1 MYLHP
6 QQNCCPNLRLRI
18 MKILVADDDRIVR
31 AMLNKALNDWGHEV
45 TLAKD
50 GSEAWEYIKEQSYD
64 LVISDWLMPEMNG
77 VELCEN
83 IRGVKDRPYIY
94 TLLLTSK
101 SENTDLVTAFEAG
114 ADDFVSKPVNFDVL
128 KARIRAGERIIK
140 LEHDLAHRN
149 EKLQESNRD
158 LERARAEIDRDL
170 EAGAALQ
177 RNLLPRQSLV
187 LNGYRFEWIYK
198 PCSVVSGDIL
208 NVMELENGLLC
219 FYLVD
224 VSGHGVPSALL
235 TFSVNMILASDS
247 HDINPLYNTHT
258 NEIVSAGTVLC
269 ELNERYQLDE
279 DTSQYFTI
287 VYGLMNPETGDF
299 QVAQAGHPSP
309 VVVNA
314 QGKGQ
319 LIGDGGFPIGWL
331 PVLDYDEVSHNLDKG
346 GRMLL
351 YTDGISECT
360 NSEGE
365 MFGNDRLTK
374 YLENTSHLPL
384 RASIDGLITT
394 LKEWNN
400 DSPFDDDVSMLAIE
414 RIQEGDET
422 GEAKGQSV
430 TEIPAA
436 L

>member
-1 MYLHP
+1 M
-6 QQNCCPNLRLRI
+6 R
-18 MKILVADDDRIVR
+18 ILVADDDRIVR
-31 AMLNKALNDWGHEV
+31 AMLNKALKDWGHEV

-50 GSEAWEYIKEQSYD
+50 GAEAWGLIQEHVFD

-77 VELCEN
+77 VELCEH
-83 IRGVKDRPYIY
+83 IRKVEGRPYIY

-101 SENTDLVTAFEAG
+101 SENADLVTAFEAG
-114 ADDFVSKPVNFDVL
+114 ADDFINKPVHFDVL
-128 KARIRAGERIIK
+128 QARIRAGERIIQ

-149 EKLQESNRD
+149 QKLHESNEE
-158 LERARAEIDRDL
+158 LKRARAEINRDL

-177 RNLLPRQSLV
+177 RNLLPRKSLKI
-187 LNGYRFEWIYK
+187 NGYRFEWVYK

-208 NVMELENGLLC
+208 NVMEMEDDYLC

-247 HDINPLYNTHT
+247 RDINPLYNTHT
-258 NEIVSAGTVLC
+258 NEVMSTGAVLC

-279 DTSQYFTI
+279 ETSQYFTI
-287 VYGLMNPETGDF
+287 VYGLMNTRTGDF
-299 QVAQAGHPSP
+299 QLAQAGHPPP
-309 VVVNA
+309 VVLGA
-314 QGKGQ
+314 DGKGK

-331 PVLDYDEVSHNLDKG
+331 PVLDYDEVSHNLEEG
-346 GRMLL
+346 GRLLL

-360 NSEGE
+360 NPEGE
-365 MFGNDRLTK
+365 MYGNDRLKEYMERTQGMPLK
-374 YLENTSHLPL
+374 ASLEGIIEELYQ
-384 RASIDGLITT
+384 
-394 LKEWNN
+394 WN
-400 DSPFDDDVSMLAIE
+400 DHQPFDDDVSMLAIE
-414 RIQEGDET
+414 RISEGE
-422 GEAKGQSV
+422 EAEIESEQHQSG

>member
-1 MYLHP
+1 
-6 QQNCCPNLRLRI
+6 

-31 AMLNKALNDWGHEV
+31 TMLNKALKDWGHEV

-50 GSEAWEYIKEQSYD
+50 GAEAWEFIEEQTFD
-64 LVISDWLMPEMNG
+64 LVISDWLMPKMNG
-77 VELCEN
+77 VELCEH
-83 IRGVKDRPYIY
+83 IRGVEDRPYIY

-101 SENTDLVTAFEAG
+101 SENADLITAFEAG

-128 KARIRAGERIIK
+128 NARIRAGERIIK

-149 EKLQESNRD
+149 EKLRESNVE

-177 RNLLPRQSLV
+177 RNLLPRQSLEI
-187 LNGYRFEWIYK
+187 NGFRFEWLYK

-208 NVMELENGLLC
+208 NVMELEDGILC

-235 TFSVNMILASDS
+235 TFSINMILGSDS
-247 HDINPLYNTHT
+247 KDINPLFNTQS
-258 NEIVSAGTVLC
+258 NEIVSAGSVLC

-287 VYGLMNPETGDF
+287 VYGLMNSKTGEF
-299 QVAQAGHPSP
+299 QVAQAGHPPP
-309 VVVNA
+309 VVIDSD
-314 QGKGQ
+314 GKGV

-331 PVLDYDEVSHNLDKG
+331 PVLDYDEVSHSLDKG

-360 NSEGE
+360 NLEGE
-365 MFGNDRLTK
+365 MFGNDRLK
-374 YLENTSHLPL
+374 DYMEQNTHLSL
-384 RASIDGLITT
+384 RASLEGIIDELH
-394 LKEWNN
+394 KWNHN
-400 DSPFDDDVSMLAIE
+400 AAFDDDVSMLAIE
-414 RIQEGDET
+414 RIPEGED
-422 GEAKGQSV
+422 QSKDKDQSA

>member
-1 MYLHP
+1 
-6 QQNCCPNLRLRI
+6 

-31 AMLNKALNDWGHEV
+31 AMLNKALKDWGHEV
-45 TLAKD
+45 VLAND
-50 GSEAWEYIKEQSYD
+50 GAEAWGLIKSESFD

-77 VELCEN
+77 VELCKN
-83 IRGVKDRPYIY
+83 IRGVTDRPYIY

-128 KARIRAGERIIK
+128 KARIRAGERIIQ

-149 EKLQESNRD
+149 EKLRESNRE

-177 RNLLPRQSLV
+177 RNLLPRRSFE
-187 LNGYRFEWIYK
+187 LNGYRFEWIYE

-208 NVMELENGLLC
+208 NVMELDNGLLC

-247 HDINPLYNTHT
+247 RDINPLFNTHT
-258 NEIVSAGTVLC
+258 NEVVSAGTVLC
-269 ELNERYQLDE
+269 ELNDRYQLD
-279 DTSQYFTI
+279 DNTSQYFTI
-287 VYGLMNPETGDF
+287 VYGLMNTKTGDF

-309 VVVNA
+309 VVIDA
-314 QGKGQ
+314 KGKGQ

-331 PVLDYDEVSHNLDKG
+331 PVLDYDEVSHSLEKG
-346 GRMLL
+346 GRILL

-360 NSEGE
+360 NTEGE
-365 MFGNDRLTK
+365 MFGNDRLKEYMEQTA
-374 YLENTSHLPL
+374 HLPL
-384 RASIDGLITT
+384 RASLDGMLVE
-394 LKEWNN
+394 LHKWNN
-400 DSPFDDDVSMLAIE
+400 NAPFDDDVSMLAIE
-414 RIQEGDET
+414 RIPD
-422 GEAKGQSV
+422 GEDLDADNGQSA

>member
-1 MYLHP
+1 
-6 QQNCCPNLRLRI
+6 

-31 AMLNKALNDWGHEV
+31 AMLNRAIKDWGHEV

-50 GSEAWEYIKEQSYD
+50 GSEAWELIKSESYD
-64 LVISDWLMPEMNG
+64 LVISDWLMPQMNG
-77 VELCEN
+77 VELCKH
-83 IRGVKDRPYIY
+83 IRGVEDRPYIY

-128 KARIRAGERIIK
+128 RARIRAGERIIK

-149 EKLQESNRD
+149 EKLRESND
-158 LERARAEIDRDL
+158 ELERARAEIHRDL

-208 NVMELENGLLC
+208 NVMALDDDLLC

-235 TFSVNMILASDS
+235 TFSVNMILGSDS
-247 HDINPLYNTHT
+247 RDINPLYNTHT
-258 NEIVSAGTVLC
+258 NEVVSAGGVLC

-287 VYGLMNPETGDF
+287 VYGLMNTKTGDF

-309 VVVNA
+309 VVIGA
-314 QGKGQ
+314 DGKGE

-331 PVLDYDEVSHNLDKG
+331 PVLDYDEVSHSLDKG
-346 GRMLL
+346 GRILL

-360 NSEGE
+360 NPEGE
-365 MFGNDRLTK
+365 MFGNDRLKEYMERT
-374 YLENTSHLPL
+374 NNMPL
-384 RASIDGLITT
+384 RASLEGVIDELY
-394 LKEWNN
+394 KWNH

-414 RIQEGDET
+414 RIPD
-422 GEAKGQSV
+422 GEDASVGTDQSA

-436 L
+436 I

>member
-1 MYLHP
+1 M
-6 QQNCCPNLRLRI
+6 R
-18 MKILVADDDRIVR
+18 ILVADDDRIVR
-31 AMLNKALNDWGHEV
+31 TMLNKALKDWGHEV
-45 TLAKD
+45 SLVKD
-50 GSEAWEYIKEQSYD
+50 GAEAWEMIKTNTYD

-77 VELCEN
+77 VELCQH
-83 IRGVKDRPYIY
+83 IRQVDDRPYIY

-101 SENTDLVTAFEAG
+101 SENADLVTAFEAG
-114 ADDFVSKPVNFDVL
+114 ADDFINKPVNFDVL
-128 KARIRAGERIIK
+128 RARIRAGERIIK

-149 EKLQESNRD
+149 QKLHESNNE
-158 LERARAEIDRDL
+158 LKRARAEINRDL

-177 RNLLPRQSLV
+177 RNLLPSTSLKI
-187 LNGYRFEWIYK
+187 NGYQFEWVYK

-208 NVMELENGLLC
+208 NVMPMENDYLC

-258 NEIVSAGTVLC
+258 NELVSTGAVLC

-287 VYGLMNPETGDF
+287 VYGLMNTKTGDF
-299 QVAQAGHPSP
+299 QIAQAGHPPP
-309 VVVNA
+309 VVLGGD
-314 QGKGQ
+314 GKGQ

-331 PVLDYDEVSHNLDKG
+331 PVLDYDEVSHNLEEG
-346 GRMLL
+346 GRLLL

-360 NSEGE
+360 NPEGE
-365 MFGNDRLTK
+365 MYGNDRLKEYMERTRG
-374 YLENTSHLPL
+374 LPL
-384 RASIDGLITT
+384 KASLEGVIDELY
-394 LKEWNN
+394 EWN
-400 DSPFDDDVSMLAIE
+400 DHQPFDDDVSMLAIE
-414 RIQEGDET
+414 RISEGEEDEVKA
-422 GEAKGQSV
+422 GENQSGTV
-430 TEIPAA
+430 IPAA